1 MRAIGTGSSRKSN
14 SVQAVEEALQQAR
27 MKVQGFVDW
36 GLIFFSAEH
45 LDQAEKIR
53 QILVENTPGT
63 QWAGCSA
70 GGVLSDNGE
79 IFGEPGLVIL
89 LAQTPEIRTNP
100 LTTCQRREHSP
111 SVAHQLREFLEGLKC
126 EEPLFLFFPDA
137 YQQTPHNFINTLRY
151 TSNQPQVFGA
161 GSCDDGA
168 WNRSVQLGQEEIVEH
183 GISGITLI
191 GEFRYQVGVT
201 QSALVIGEPMFIT
214 KVENNQIIELDGH
227 SALESYVQ
235 AAVELGFNDIESA
248 AQQLMLSFPLN
259 PQEPQFVGEST
270 IIRHLS
276 GIDVVS
282 QGLEVP
288 ELVKEGNV
296 VSFALRNRIAA
307 EEDLEIM
314 LDRIWDTLPE
324 TPDFGIYFNCAAR
337 GRPLYGEDDVDLK
350 QINQRLGSFPIIG
363 YFGAFELAQVPL
375 GLQLYSYTGVLVL
388 VYL

>member
-1 MRAIGTGSSRKSN
+1 MC
-14 SVQAVEEALQQAR
+14 
-27 MKVQGFVDW
+27 
-36 GLIFFSAEH
+36 
-45 LDQAEKIR
+45 IR
-53 QILVENTPGT
+53 D
-63 QWAGCSA
+63 S
-70 GGVLSDNGE
+70 
-79 IFGEPGLVIL
+79 
-89 LAQTPEIRTNP
+89 
-100 LTTCQRREHSP
+100 
-111 SVAHQLREFLEGLKC
+111 
-126 EEPLFLFFPDA
+126 
-137 YQQTPHNFINTLRY
+137 
-151 TSNQPQVFGA
+151 
-161 GSCDDGA
+161 
-168 WNRSVQLGQEEIVEH
+168 
-183 GISGITLI
+183 ISGITLI

-324 TPDFGIYFNCAAR
+324 LSLIH
-337 GRPLYGEDDVDLK
+337 
-350 QINQRLGSFPIIG
+350 I
-363 YFGAFELAQVPL
+363 
-375 GLQLYSYTGVLVL
+375 
-388 VYL
+388 